1 MRAMPESRS
10 IDDLQS
16 RLMDTRDVRER
27 ARIHLELGRIALS
40 DGRLEVAVRH
50 LREALVLDH
59 RLEQARKL
67 LQDLGQASRV
77 QISKA
82 GGRRKAMRVLLGR
95 LRRRSGPAE

>member
-16 RLMDTRDVRER
+16 RLMDTRDVQER

-50 LREALVLDH
+50 LREALVLDQ

-67 LQDLGQASRV
+67 LQELGQASRV

-95 LRRRSGPAE
+95 IRRRGSPSG